1 MSFAQFVTFDF
12 VEGNYTLKFT
22 QQSQSKNQNKVDL
35 KKESKL
41 IYRNEMNALSFPNL
55 SAMEFNIFFTICY
68 FASKHIKK
76 NGGISLMIKKSD
88 NDTDDFIQ
96 LSFNDLRIFLPQI
109 KNKKRFYN
117 QIVKFILYKLK
128 YIGFD
133 KFSFNDIKKLK
144 NYKEC
149 EVKGAPFIK
158 EYFVSEDKEIL
169 GVKLSSLTYSMFGE
183 IKNFM
188 SFDMNEFCSFEN
200 KYTKTLFRLL
210 KQYENGA
217 SETGED
223 NLNKKSISMSKDE
236 FERFLDS
243 PFEYDTKHL
252 ENKIIVPSIKEINL
266 KSLNSNGVNKSYS
279 FKNVDYERIYAD
291 NKNTKMRKVKGF
303 RFIFEKRND

>member
-22 QQSQSKNQNKVDL
+22 QRSQNKVDL

-41 IYRNEMNALSFPNL
+41 TYRNEMNALSFPNL

-117 QIVKFILYKLK
+117 QIVKFVLYKLK

-149 EVKGAPFIK
+149 EVRGAPFIK

-200 KYTKTLFRLL
+200 KYTKTFFRLL
-210 KQYENGA
+210 KEYENGA

-223 NLNKKSISMSKDE
+223 SPSKKSISMSKDE
-236 FERFLDS
+236 FERFMDAS
-243 PFEYDTKHL
+243 PSEHKSCLL
-252 ENKIIVPSIKEINL
+252 ERKIIVPSIKEINL

>member
-210 KQYENGA
+210 KQYENGV

-223 NLNKKSISMSKDE
+223 NFNKKSIYMNKDE
-236 FERFLDS
+236 FQKFIDNS
-243 PFEYDTKHL
+243 NNYNYNVYDL
-252 ENKIIVPSIKEINL
+252 EKKTIKPSIKELNL
-266 KSLNSNGVNKSYS
+266 GSYS